1 MSRTDRPARRVERS
15 FPWALAVVVGA
26 LLLLGFGFAVVQR
39 SAPRGPQSAGS
50 AGLAVG
56 APVPTIALPATMGG
70 MLSLDQLRGSKVVVY
85 FYEGA
90 G

>member
-1 MSRTDRPARRVERS
+1 MPRTDRHARRVQRS
-15 FPWALAVVVGA
+15 FPWGLAVVASV
-26 LLLLGFGFAVVQR
+26 LLLLGFGFAVAQL
-39 SAPRGPQSAGS
+39 SALRAPQPVGS

-56 APVPTIALPATMGG
+56 APTPTIALPATMGRT
-70 MLSLDQLRGSKVVVY
+70 LSLDQLRGSKVVVY

>member
-1 MSRTDRPARRVERS
+1 MPRTDRRMRRTS
-15 FPWALAVVVGA
+15 KGFPWGPAIAAGA
-26 LLLLGFGFAVVQR
+26 LLLLGLGFAVAQLSARR
-39 SAPRGPQSAGS
+39 SPQPALS

-56 APVPTIALPATMGG
+56 APVPTIALPATSGG
-70 MLSLDQLRGSKVVVY
+70 ALSLEQLRGSKVVVY